1 MRRRLKSE
9 NPPMGRRLLFAAP
22 LLLTA
27 CGSTPTQVFTL
38 SASED
43 RAPRPAPAA
52 RGPVIHVDRATVAEY
67 VDRTQMVTRI
77 GAYRVSV
84 HEFAVWSEPV
94 AELISNAVVDDLA
107 RRFGDDRAMRTPRG
121 RGGADIR
128 VELDVLRFDV
138 DEAGTAT
145 LDLRWS
151 IVPTTGTATQ
161 RRERITAT
169 AADPKDAASR
179 VVALR
184 QTLTTLSATI
194 ADAIAAPRVTRP

>member
-1 MRRRLKSE
+1 MRRAV
-9 NPPMGRRLLFAAP
+9 LLALP
-22 LLLTA
+22 LLLA
-27 CGSTPTQVFTL
+27 GCGSTPTQVFTL

-67 VDRTQMVTRI
+67 FDRTQMVTRI

-94 AELISNAVVDDLA
+94 AELISNAVIDDLA
-107 RRFGDDRAMRTPRG
+107 RRFGDDRALRTPRG
-121 RGGADIR
+121 RIAADMR

-145 LDLRWS
+145 LDVRWS
-151 IVPTTGTATQ
+151 VVPASGAATQ

-169 AADPKDAASR
+169 AADPKDATQR

-184 QTLTTLSATI
+184 QTLTALSATI
-194 ADAIAAPRVTRP
+194 ADAVGSPRVTRP

>member
-1 MRRRLKSE
+1 MRRRL
-9 NPPMGRRLLFAAP
+9 LVAAP
-22 LLLTA
+22 LLLLA
-27 CGSTPTQVFTL
+27 GCGSTPTQVFTL

-43 RAPRPAPAA
+43 RAPRPAPAG

-67 VDRTQMVTRI
+67 FDRTQMVTRI
-77 GAYRVSV
+77 GAYRVSL

-107 RRFGDDRAMRTPRG
+107 RRFGDDRVMRSPRG
-121 RGGADIR
+121 RNAGDVR

-138 DEAGTAT
+138 DEEGTAT
-145 LDLRWS
+145 LDVRWA
-151 IVPTTGTATQ
+151 VAPAAGVATQ
-161 RRERITAT
+161 RRERITAR
-169 AADPKDAASR
+169 APDPKDAASR

-194 ADAIAAPRVTRP
+194 ADAIAGPRAR

>member
-1 MRRRLKSE
+1 MK
-9 NPPMGRRLLFAAP
+9 RRLLLALPVLVA
-22 LLLTA
+22 A

-43 RAPRPAPAA
+43 RGPRPAPPGRA
-52 RGPVIHVDRATVAEY
+52 PLVHVDRATVAEY
-67 VDRTQMVTRI
+67 FDRTQMVTRI

-94 AELISNAVVDDLA
+94 ADLISNAVVDDLA
-107 RRFGDDRAMRTPRG
+107 RRFGDDRVLRTPRG
-121 RGGADIR
+121 RGGAADVR

-145 LDLRWS
+145 LDVRWGV
-151 IVPTTGTATQ
+151 VPATGATTQ

-169 AADPKDAASR
+169 ATDPKEAAQR

-194 ADAIAAPRVTRP
+194 GDAIASGRVARP

>member
-1 MRRRLKSE
+1 MKRRLVLS
-9 NPPMGRRLLFAAP
+9 AP
-22 LLLTA
+22 LLLAA
-27 CGSTPTQVFTL
+27 CGSTPTAVFTL

-52 RGPVIHVDRATVAEY
+52 GGAIIHVDRATVAEY
-67 VDRTQMVTRI
+67 FDRTQMVTRI
-77 GAYRVSV
+77 GTYRVSL

-107 RRFGDDRAMRTPRG
+107 RRFGDDRVMRSPRG
-121 RGGADIR
+121 RSGGDIR

-145 LDLRWS
+145 LDVRWAV
-151 IVPTTGTATQ
+151 VPLTGAMTQ
-161 RRERITAT
+161 RRQRITAT
-169 AADPKDAASR
+169 AADPKDATQR

-184 QTLTTLSATI
+184 QTLTTLSTAI
-194 ADAIAAPRVTRP
+194 ADAIGTPRPTRP